1 MIWLDL
7 VLIIL
12 CGSGFFVGWKIGLF
26 GAIFTTVGL
35 FTGTLFAAQFSDDL
49 ADLLTDLVSSDTVAN
64 VLAYSVILL
73 AVLIGA
79 QIAKKMAQRI
89 FKMVLLGW
97 VDKLGSLALGLIA
110 GLVLSCASVTLLAR
124 YSSDLSVELL
134 ELTQN
139 QMVHQLPLEEL
150 IDRSGLQASVQ
161 NALVQSR
168 LVSVFL
174 QIHNRVPGYAL
185 GFVPDDFR
193 LGIEVLEVEIE
204 RKQT

>member
-1 MIWLDL
+1 MNWLDL

-49 ADLLTDLVSSDTVAN
+49 ADLLTNLVSSDTVAK

>member
-1 MIWLDL
+1 MNLLDL
-7 VLIIL
+7 VLIIV
-12 CGSGFFVGWKIGLF
+12 CVSGFFVGWKIGLF
-26 GAIFTTVGL
+26 GAIFTTGGL
-35 FTGTLFAAQFSDDL
+35 FTGTFLAAQFSGDL
-49 ADLLTDLVSSDTVAN
+49 ADLLTDSVSSDTVAT
-64 VLAYSVILL
+64 VLAYSLILL

-79 QIAKKMAQRI
+79 QVAKKITQRI
-89 FKMVLLGW
+89 FKMVFLGW

-124 YSSDLSVELL
+124 YSSDLTVELL
-134 ELTQN
+134 DLTQN

-150 IDRSGLQASVQ
+150 IDRSGLQTSVQ

-174 QIHNRVPGYAL
+174 EIHNRVPGHAL

-193 LGIEVLEVEIE
+193 LSIEVLEVEIE